1 MSRVEPHPTDEGK
14 FQSTYDKYGHGAGN
28 GKSRAAVYKH
38 YKKTQETPKKATN
51 SNKATA
57 SLSNS
62 TKSEQSSNEGDFV
75 ETDVDDSTKSDHW
88 EDIAWLGED
97 EGGVA
102 PTIPAPIRRLSTGE
116 GPTGDAHRATQ
127 SQLIRWGYMGVDRG
141 LTHWG
146 RGVMNQP
153 EWAIERHPADYDA
166 LEAATTH
173 AMDANGLSINL
184 SPTLVWGT
192 VVAAAYAPPMAHI
205 ARNSDRAIGKSFLRR
220 FGKRLMRP
228 SKWFSRRTPLA
239 SSPVVEP
246 EIHGNPFDDG
256 RGDFVE

>member
-14 FQSTYDKYGHGAGN
+14 FQSTYDKYGHGTGN

-38 YKKTQETPKKATN
+38 FKKTQKTPKK
-51 SNKATA
+51 SVNKNKDTA

-62 TKSEQSSNEGDFV
+62 TKSEKSEPASDFV
-75 ETDVDDSTKSDHW
+75 ENDSTKSNHW
-88 EDIAWLGED
+88 EDISWLNDED
-97 EGGVA
+97 DNGVA
-102 PTIPAPIRRLSTGE
+102 PTIPSPIRRLSTGD
-116 GPTGDAHRATQ
+116 GPIGDAHRATQ

-146 RGVMNQP
+146 RGVMNKP
-153 EWAIERHPADYDA
+153 DWAIERHPADYDA
-166 LEAATTH
+166 LEAATSH

-205 ARNSDRAIGKSFLRR
+205 ARNSDPAIRRSFLRR
-220 FGKRLMRP
+220 FGSRIMRP
-228 SKWFSRRTPLA
+228 SKWFARRTP
-239 SSPVVEP
+239 PTPPTVEP
-246 EIHGNPFDDG
+246 QIHGNPFDDG
-256 RGDFVE
+256 RSDFVE